1 MLPASLIAKLPKRVA
16 DTVDRYAE
24 ILDVF
29 RAIHDPRVARSLGPP
44 GVRGLL
50 FQRGKQ
56 GAPTLFPASHRAY
69 FDWTYPSDHPD
80 MARALRARQGRPVE
94 RATLPAVAH
103 LGGSREPRG
112 AAPARDASST
122 SELADGMGST
132 PARASGFLRR
142 HPRAGCCRS
151 SSTASRAR

>member
-56 GAPTLFPASHRAY
+56 GAPTLFPASHRA
-69 FDWTYPSDHPD
+69 
-80 MARALRARQGRPVE
+80 
-94 RATLPAVAH
+94 
-103 LGGSREPRG
+103 
-112 AAPARDASST
+112 
-122 SELADGMGST
+122 
-132 PARASGFLRR
+132 
-142 HPRAGCCRS
+142 
-151 SSTASRAR
+151 